1 VPLTRTKEDGAAV
14 AGVRFRARKLNA
26 TLHPTVPI
34 HAPLVFNLIDTWQ
47 GISIGECTYHV
58 LPPDGRL
65 YPARPANV
73 GEAETRRTERFLI
86 TGARPK
92 TMAVPD
98 DEANLMFPLTL
109 DLRRQPPQ
117 RGAQAEMP
125 ELVL

>member
-1 VPLTRTKEDGAAV
+1 M

-26 TLHPTVPI
+26 TLHPTVPV
-34 HAPLVFNLIDTWQ
+34 HAPLVFSLIDCWR
-47 GISIGECTYHV
+47 GVSIGECSYHV

-65 YPARPANV
+65 YPARPANPA
-73 GEAETRRTERFLI
+73 EAEARRTERFQVASVEP
-86 TGARPK
+86 TH
-92 TMAVPD
+92 MAVPE
-98 DEANLMFPLTL
+98 DETNPMFPLTL